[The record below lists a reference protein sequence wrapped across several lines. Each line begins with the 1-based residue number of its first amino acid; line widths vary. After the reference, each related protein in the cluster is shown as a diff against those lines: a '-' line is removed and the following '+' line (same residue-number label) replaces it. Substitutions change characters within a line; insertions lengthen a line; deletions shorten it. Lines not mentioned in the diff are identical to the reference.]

1 MVDRFNDLNREARNI
16 RDRMQVVEENRTI
29 L

>member
-1 MVDRFNDLNREARNI
+1 MVDRFNDLNREAKNI
-16 RDRMQVVEENRTI
+16 QNRMQVVEENRSV